1 MKNHAFLSPG
11 HSTGRHAQRQTG
23 YSLAGM
29 LSIGLTGLILL
40 GGCNKTPA
48 PAAPAAEPATTAQA
62 APTPAP
68 APGPDAGPAPTP
80 GAAPAPAPAPGP
92 AMTAAAPPPP
102 APPPPPPP
110 PKKYVVPAGSQLV
123 VRVGQTLTAKGS
135 NVGDSFSGAL
145 AQSLVVHGVKVL
157 KAGAPVTGTV
167 VAAKGQGRFKGAGDL
182 VIAVN
187 RVGSYSVATSSYEA
201 TVKGKGKRTGAMVG
215 GGAGG
220 GALIGGL
227 AGGGKGALIGGLL
240 GAGAG
245 TAGAAFTGNKDISI
259 PAESVVTFNLTEP
272 ITVVMES
279 QASSQESQ

>member
-1 MKNHAFLSPG
+1 MKKHAFLSPG
-11 HSTGRHAQRQTG
+11 HSIGGHAQRQTP

-48 PAAPAAEPATTAQA
+48 PATPAAQPTTTAQA
-62 APTPAP
+62 APPPAPTPDAAPAP
-68 APGPDAGPAPTP
+68 APG
-80 GAAPAPAPAPGP
+80 PAPGP
-92 AMTAAAPPPP
+92 AMTAAPPPP
-102 APPPPPPP
+102 AVPPPPPP
-110 PKKYVVPAGSQLV
+110 PKKYVVPVGSQVV
-123 VRVGQTLTAKGS
+123 VRMGQTLTAKGS
-135 NVGDSFSGAL
+135 NVGDSFTGTL
-145 AQSLVVHGVKVL
+145 AQSLVVHGVKVI

-220 GALIGGL
+220 GALIGGI

-259 PAESVVTFNLTEP
+259 PAEGVVTFNLTEP
-272 ITVVMES
+272 VTVVMES
-279 QASSQESQ
+279 QESQ

>member
-1 MKNHAFLSPG
+1 MKKHAFLSPG
-11 HSTGRHAQRQTG
+11 HSTNGHRQRQMT
-23 YSLAGM
+23 YSLGGM
-29 LSIGLTGLILL
+29 LSIGLTGLLLL

-48 PAAPAAEPATTAQA
+48 PGTPAAEPSTTAQA
-62 APTPAP
+62 APPPTPAP
-68 APGPDAGPAPTP
+68 APDAAPAATP
-80 GAAPAPAPAPGP
+80 APAPAPAQSEAPP
-92 AMTAAAPPPP
+92 PPPPP
-102 APPPPPPP
+102 APAVPPPPPP

-123 VRVGQTLTAKGS
+123 VRVGQTITAKGS
-135 NVGDSFSGAL
+135 NVGDSFSGTL
-145 AQSLVVHGVKVL
+145 SQSLVVHGVKVV

-201 TVKGKGKRTGAMVG
+201 TAKGKGKRTAGFVG

-259 PAESVVTFNLTEP
+259 PAESVVTFNLSEP
-272 ITVVMES
+272 LTVVMES
-279 QASSQESQ
+279 PSQSQ